1 MDEEMASFSEVLR
14 DYYLERASQVCSG
27 VTVDHYERWKNWSK
41 NNNLPMDPIK
51 FISDLTKLTRDEVT
65 NRLFPWH
72 MEVINGKKVRVNDH
86 FELIPAPPLK
96 N

>member
-72 MEVINGKKVRVNDH
+72 MEVINGKKVRVDDH
-86 FELIPAPPLK
+86 FDLIPAAPLK

>member
-1 MDEEMASFSEVLR
+1 MNEKTIR
-14 DYYLERASQVCSG
+14 DYYIERASRVCSG
-27 VTVDHYERWKNWSK
+27 VTVDHYERWKNWSRK
-41 NNNLPMDPIK
+41 NNLPMDPIK

-72 MEVINGKKVRVNDH
+72 MEIKNGKKKRVDDH
-86 FELIPAPPLK
+86 FDLIPAAPLK